1 MQPLNPMCVL
11 TRMSA
16 LSFRRAAL
24 RCEYHPSGVATVQ
37 VSLDGPSKAVVES
50 RLDEIA
56 QGAGV
61 DRHPLS
67 ATATFTAGGPLATY
81 GMTTSL
87 HGPTLKDAELRTQLE
102 PFEDEDVDP
111 AVGVRFVVSPPSA
124 GTLV

>member
-1 MQPLNPMCVL
+1 M
-11 TRMSA
+11 
-16 LSFRRAAL
+16 
-24 RCEYHPSGVATVQ
+24 ATVQ

-87 HGPTLKDAELRTQLE
+87 HGPSKMLSYGHSSSRSKMRT
-102 PFEDEDVDP
+102 
-111 AVGVRFVVSPPSA
+111 
-124 GTLV
+124 